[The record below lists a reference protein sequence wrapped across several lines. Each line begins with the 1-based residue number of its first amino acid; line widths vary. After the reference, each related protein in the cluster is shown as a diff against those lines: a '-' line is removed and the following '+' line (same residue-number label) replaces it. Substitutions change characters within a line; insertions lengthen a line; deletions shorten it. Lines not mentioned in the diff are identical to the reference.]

1 MVLYYSRPVSDG
13 WVLPEGGAEGGDLL
27 GHPLQLLVAER
38 TLVRVVQAVE
48 RLLAVQGENLSDKK
62 QKLQQ
67 GLKLKG

>member
-1 MVLYYSRPVSDG
+1 MWNSRSISDG

-48 RLLAVQGENLSDKK
+48 RLLAVQGENLSDENKN
-62 QKLQQ
+62 
-67 GLKLKG
+67 